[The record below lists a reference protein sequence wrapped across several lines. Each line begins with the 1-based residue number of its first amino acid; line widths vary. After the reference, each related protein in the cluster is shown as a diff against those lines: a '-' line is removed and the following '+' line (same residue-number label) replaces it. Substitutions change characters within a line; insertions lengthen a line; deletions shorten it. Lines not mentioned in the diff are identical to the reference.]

1 MRSTVPNEG
10 NSGVSLSM
18 STDYDVTIMNDI
30 FKDFLIIQPSAYMVS
45 ENAGHEFT
53 DLE

>member
-1 MRSTVPNEG
+1 
-10 NSGVSLSM
+10 M

-30 FKDFLIIQPSAYMVS
+30 FKDFLIIQPSAYAIMVS
-45 ENAGHEFT
+45 ENAGHKFT